1 MKRTGA
7 KNYRYT
13 DVHWQSVP
21 TRARFLCFG
30 SNTPGR
36 QFRENSRERARRS
49 PGIDVQESDPPLP
62 FAWQSAK
69 ADLAAGTSPRRSAK
83 ADLAT
88 GTSPRRSAKA
98 DLATGTSP
106 RRSAKA
112 DLAAGTS
119 PRRSAKADPAAGT
132 SSRRSAKADPAAG
145 TSPRRSAKA
154 DPAAGTSP
162 RRSAKAPGPGGG
174 LPAGFYGPGR
184 QPSGRARGA
193 WVGRR
198 KKAFLLCA
206 CGGFGVLRV
215 SQTTKKLRRLLS
227 CFFGRKEGR
236 M

>member
-119 PRRSAKADPAAGT
+119 PRRSAKAPGGSLPPGHT
-132 SSRRSAKADPAAG
+132 
-145 TSPRRSAKA
+145 
-154 DPAAGTSP
+154 
-162 RRSAKAPGPGGG
+162 GPGGG
-174 LPAGFYGPGR
+174 LPAGHTGR
-184 QPSGRARGA
+184 GRAATFRRGTR
-193 WVGRR
+193 GRAVRREKASSYAR
-198 KKAFLLCA
+198 KAGLP
-206 CGGFGVLRV
+206 VLRV
-215 SQTTKKLRRLLS
+215 SQTTQKLRRLLS
-227 CFFGRKEGR
+227 CLFARKER
-236 M
+236 

>member
-83 ADLAT
+83 APGGSLPPGHT
-88 GTSPRRSAKA
+88 
-98 DLATGTSP
+98 
-106 RRSAKA
+106 
-112 DLAAGTS
+112 
-119 PRRSAKADPAAGT
+119 
-132 SSRRSAKADPAAG
+132 
-145 TSPRRSAKA
+145 
-154 DPAAGTSP
+154 
-162 RRSAKAPGPGGG
+162 GPGGG
-174 LPAGFYGPGR
+174 LPAGHTGR
-184 QPSGRARGA
+184 GRAATFRRGTR
-193 WVGRR
+193 GRAVRREKASSYAR
-198 KKAFLLCA
+198 KAGLP
-206 CGGFGVLRV
+206 VLRV
-215 SQTTKKLRRLLS
+215 SQTTQKLRRLLS
-227 CFFGRKEGR
+227 CLFARKER
-236 M
+236 

>member
-83 ADLAT
+83 ADLA
-88 GTSPRRSAKA
+88 
-98 DLATGTSP
+98 
-106 RRSAKA
+106 
-112 DLAAGTS
+112 
-119 PRRSAKADPAAGT
+119 
-132 SSRRSAKADPAAG
+132 
-145 TSPRRSAKA
+145 
-154 DPAAGTSP
+154 AGTSP
-162 RRSAKAPGPGGG
+162 RRSAKAPGGSLPPGHTGPGGG
-174 LPAGFYGPGR
+174 LPAGHTGR
-184 QPSGRARGA
+184 GRAATFRRGTR
-193 WVGRR
+193 GRAVRREKASSYAR
-198 KKAFLLCA
+198 KAGLP
-206 CGGFGVLRV
+206 VLRV
-215 SQTTKKLRRLLS
+215 SQTTQKLRRLLS
-227 CFFGRKEGR
+227 CFFARKER
-236 M
+236 

>member
-69 ADLAAGTSPRRSAK
+69 ADLGTRTSPRRSAKADPAAGTSPRRSAK

-88 GTSPRRSAKA
+88 GTSPRRSVKA

-106 RRSAKA
+106 W
-112 DLAAGTS
+112 
-119 PRRSAKADPAAGT
+119 
-132 SSRRSAKADPAAG
+132 
-145 TSPRRSAKA
+145 
-154 DPAAGTSP
+154 
-162 RRSAKAPGPGGG
+162 RSAKAPGGSLPPGHT
-174 LPAGFYGPGR
+174 GPGR
-184 QPSGRARGA
+184 AAAFPAGRAGP
-193 WVGRR
+193 GRAAR
-198 KKAFLLCA
+198 KGFFICA
-206 CGGFGVLRV
+206 
-215 SQTTKKLRRLLS
+215 
-227 CFFGRKEGR
+227 
-236 M
+236 

>member
-69 ADLAAGTSPRRSAK
+69 ADLGTR
-83 ADLAT
+83 
-88 GTSPRRSAKA
+88 
-98 DLATGTSP
+98 
-106 RRSAKA
+106 
-112 DLAAGTS
+112 
-119 PRRSAKADPAAGT
+119 
-132 SSRRSAKADPAAG
+132 

-162 RRSAKAPGPGGG
+162 RRSAKADLAAGTSPRRSVKADLAARTSPRRSAKAPGGD
-174 LPAGFYGPGR
+174 LPAGHTGR
-184 QPSGRARGA
+184 GRAATFRRGTR
-193 WVGRR
+193 GRAVRREKASSYAR
-198 KKAFLLCA
+198 KAGLP
-206 CGGFGVLRV
+206 VLRV
-215 SQTTKKLRRLLS
+215 SQTTQKLRRLLS
-227 CFFGRKEGR
+227 CFFARKER
-236 M
+236 

>member
-83 ADLAT
+83 ADPAA

-106 RRSAKA
+106 WRSAKA

-119 PRRSAKADPAAGT
+119 PQRSAKA
-132 SSRRSAKADPAAG
+132 
-145 TSPRRSAKA
+145 
-154 DPAAGTSP
+154 
-162 RRSAKAPGPGGG
+162 PGGG
-174 LPAGFYGPGR
+174 LPAGHTGPGR
-184 QPSGRARGA
+184 AARKGLLHMRVRRACPFCA
-193 WVGRR
+193 YPKRR
-198 KKAFLLCA
+198 KNYGVCYLAFLPEKSDECVA
-206 CGGFGVLRV
+206 
-215 SQTTKKLRRLLS
+215 
-227 CFFGRKEGR
+227 GRKRRRSPPRSRRRGR
-236 M
+236 EKPPGKGATP

>member
-13 DVHWQSVP
+13 DDHWQSVP

-69 ADLAAGTSPRRSAK
+69 ADLGTRTSPRRSAKADLGTRTSPQRSAK

-98 DLATGTSP
+98 DPATGTSPRRSTKADLATGTSP

-112 DLAAGTS
+112 PGGDLPAGHTGRGRAATFRRGTRGRAG
-119 PRRSAKADPAAGT
+119 RRPSGGAHGA
-132 SSRRSAKADPAAG
+132 
-145 TSPRRSAKA
+145 
-154 DPAAGTSP
+154 
-162 RRSAKAPGPGGG
+162 GPGGAKRASSYARKAG
-174 LPAGFYGPGR
+174 LP
-184 QPSGRARGA
+184 
-193 WVGRR
+193 
-198 KKAFLLCA
+198 
-206 CGGFGVLRV
+206 VLRI
-215 SQTTKKLRRLLS
+215 SQTTQKLRRLLS
-227 CFFGRKEGR
+227 CFFARKER
-236 M
+236 

>member
-13 DVHWQSVP
+13 DDHWQSVP

-62 FAWQSAK
+62 FAWRSAK
-69 ADLAAGTSPRRSAK
+69 ADLAA
-83 ADLAT
+83 

-119 PRRSAKADPAAGT
+119 PRRSAKAPGGSLPPGHT
-132 SSRRSAKADPAAG
+132 
-145 TSPRRSAKA
+145 
-154 DPAAGTSP
+154 
-162 RRSAKAPGPGGG
+162 GPGGG
-174 LPAGFYGPGR
+174 LPAGHTGR
-184 QPSGRARGA
+184 GRAATFRRGTR
-193 WVGRR
+193 GRAVRREKASSYAR
-198 KKAFLLCA
+198 KAGLP
-206 CGGFGVLRV
+206 VLRV
-215 SQTTKKLRRLLS
+215 SQTTQKLRRLLS
-227 CFFGRKEGR
+227 CLFARKER
-236 M
+236 